1 MQCLEILEGLSPI
14 KLNVIAMEGGEFIF
28 NDWKSVGDF
37 RRMLAEPDLPTVG
50 DVFITSLELGLPAT
64 ADP

>member
-1 MQCLEILEGLSPI
+1 
-14 KLNVIAMEGGEFIF
+14 
-28 NDWKSVGDF
+28 
-37 RRMLAEPDLPTVG
+37 MLAEPDLPTVG